1 MKTIKGATLVGSL
14 IAISILITT
23 AISTLNLQAGII
35 KAKFFLKYDNTA
47 NLLASEG
54 VEIVRAKYVNDKTS
68 VVAGTYAMDYNVSNS
83 TTCANSSVN
92 ASCALSLD
100 SSGYTVNTNGRTFYR
115 FIEILINTEK
125 INGFD
130 SQIVTINSTVIVKNL
145 RGNAKQYKVSTKLY
159 EL

>member
-1 MKTIKGATLVGSL
+1 
-14 IAISILITT
+14 
-23 AISTLNLQAGII
+23 
-35 KAKFFLKYDNTA
+35 
-47 NLLASEG
+47 
-54 VEIVRAKYVNDKTS
+54 
-68 VVAGTYAMDYNVSNS
+68 VSNS